1 MEKNSANDALLAD
14 VWQKIPPEDKETL
27 ASEAQST
34 AISAVAVFI
43 MFGWAIAVG
52 FKEPRYLWGSFFVV
66 PFLFQVL
73 SRKAWNVMKPRTI
86 VEYTAARAT
95 ATHYA
100 SRASGQELLPSLQF
114 KGTLEREL
122 SEGLAEREDSF
133 DDESNLENRG
143 PVPVWVTLFPDS
155 LVIFSESVR
164 GAKQELAC
172 SIYEDLS
179 VTSEGFDDEAL
190 DQRKLLLSL
199 RRPDGDENRW
209 ILRSSHISQLTAC
222 ERKLQ
227 NAIEKRNLMLE
238 QAAQSKQN
246 AIKNEI
252 QAALAG

>member
-1 MEKNSANDALLAD
+1 METNSANDALLAD
-14 VWQKIPPEDKETL
+14 VWQKIPPEDKQAL

-34 AISAVAVFI
+34 AISAVAIFI

-52 FKEPRYLWGSFFVV
+52 LKQPWYLWGSFLLV

-73 SRKAWNVMKPRTI
+73 SQKAWNVVKPRTI

-100 SRASGQELLPSLQF
+100 SRVNGYELLPSLQF
-114 KGTLEREL
+114 KGTLEREFQ
-122 SEGLAEREDSF
+122 EGAAAQEQDL
-133 DDESNLENRG
+133 ESGATTESRG

-155 LVIFSESVR
+155 LVIFSETPR
-164 GAKQELAC
+164 GAKREVAC
-172 SIYEDLS
+172 SIFEELS
-179 VTSEGFDDEAL
+179 VASEGFDDDAL
-190 DQRKLLLSL
+190 DQRKLLVSL
-199 RRPDGDENRW
+199 RGPDGDENRW

-227 NAIEKRNLMLE
+227 NAIERRNLILE
-238 QAAQSKQN
+238 EATQAKQN

>member
-1 MEKNSANDALLAD
+1 METNSANDALLAD

-34 AISAVAVFI
+34 AISTVAVFI

-52 FKEPRYLWGSFFVV
+52 FKQAWYLWGSFFLV

-73 SRKAWNVMKPRTI
+73 SRKAWNAIKPRAI

-100 SRASGQELLPSLQF
+100 SRVMGQELLPSLQF

-122 SEGLAEREDSF
+122 SPELTEHEDSF
-133 DDESNLENRG
+133 DDHSHFENRG

-155 LVIFSESVR
+155 LVIFSETPR

-199 RRPDGDENRW
+199 RQPDGDENRW

-227 NAIEKRNLMLE
+227 NAIEKRNLILE

-246 AIKNEI
+246 AIKSEI